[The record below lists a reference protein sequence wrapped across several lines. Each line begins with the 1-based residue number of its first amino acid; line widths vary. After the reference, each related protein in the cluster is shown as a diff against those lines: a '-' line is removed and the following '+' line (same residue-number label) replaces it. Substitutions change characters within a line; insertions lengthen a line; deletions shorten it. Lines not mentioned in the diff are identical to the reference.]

1 MIIGYVDKINGFKE
15 KLLKI
20 FEHCESDGEQE
31 ESEEGKQSNIF
42 KFSISDDSKSN
53 SESVWKS
60 KSSKNIIED
69 VEWSK
74 KVYFRDQ
81 QIVKGTT
88 LATIIDLL
96 NEAKQFDLNNIVEVL
111 TKEVD
116 DVIEWKTECMDVLKS
131 EASKKLNDFKTVE
144 TLFEEAMNN
153 TVLNYIVSN
162 LDDFQHD
169 DKKWPKWA
177 GTPFDIWEIEVF
189 KVIDT
194 FKSIVE
200 WTKSA
205 EDLIELWENDKADK
219 LSKKNNKKFE
229 NMNLDKLKSEYEKI
243 SQLVVNLSKE
253 NFDKPLYKIAPST
266 PDFEMIADFQ
276 IKAEELKDQ
285 DCDDPITP
293 GVIVDS
299 KMIEELEWKSENNS
313 ITEQQLLSM
322 KKPVGIDDLL
332 NEKGELKNESIPT
345 PNDMELDLKLDILM
359 KDLRGKTRRKPTTS
373 NSQKQPESSESKGQS
388 TFKAISQPKPRLQN
402 DLFAKFDFW
411 LNFDKVKKLNLK
423 VEEIKEGSNNDGKVL
438 KS

>member
-1 MIIGYVDKINGFKE
+1 M
-15 KLLKI
+15 
-20 FEHCESDGEQE
+20 
-31 ESEEGKQSNIF
+31 
-42 KFSISDDSKSN
+42 
-53 SESVWKS
+53 
-60 KSSKNIIED
+60 
-69 VEWSK
+69 
-74 KVYFRDQ
+74 YFRDQ

-177 GTPFDIWEIEVF
+177 GTPFDIWEIEIF

-205 EDLIELWENDKADK
+205 EDLIELCENDKVDK

-229 NMNLDKLKSEYEKI
+229 NMNLDKLKCDYEKI

-253 NFDKPLYKIAPST
+253 NFDKPLYKITPFT
-266 PDFEMIADFQ
+266 PDVEMIADVQ

-285 DCDDPITP
+285 DCVDPITP

-373 NSQKQPESSESKGQS
+373 NNQKQPESSESKDQS
-388 TFKAISQPKPRLQN
+388 TLKAISQPKPRLQN